1 MALFKA
7 DLAPE
12 IEQLKTAMSEILA
25 EQVEPAVDRTLTR
38 SVTDVSQVVASA
50 SFELQEA
57 IDKLSVEINTQRE
70 KAVAD
75 AKMLIYRAAGVS
87 LVVLTAAIFIA
98 KWVFTGTL
106 I

>member
-12 IEQLKTAMSEILA
+12 IEQIRTAISDVLS
-25 EQVEPAVDRTLTR
+25 EQVEPMVDRTLTR

-70 KAVAD
+70 QAVND
-75 AKMLIYRAAGVS
+75 AKQLIYRAAAVS
-87 LVVLTAAIFIA
+87 LGVLIVAIFIA

-106 I
+106 F